1 MVYSSVPNMKTSV
14 KRLNL
19 KLNSDI
25 DTKLREIARLT
36 KLKLVTIISNGIES
50 EYEKVKGK

>member
-1 MVYSSVPNMKTSV
+1 MEV

-19 KLNSDI
+19 KLAPNI
-25 DTKLREIARLT
+25 DKMLREIARVT

-50 EYEKVKGK
+50 EYNKLGERK

>member
-1 MVYSSVPNMKTSV
+1 MVYGSVSIMNTNV

-19 KLNSDI
+19 KLQPDI
-25 DTKLREIARLT
+25 DAKLREIAQLT
-36 KLKLVTIISNGIES
+36 KLKLVTIISNGIEA

>member
-1 MVYSSVPNMKTSV
+1 MVYESVTHMKTPV

-19 KLNSDI
+19 KLSAEVDA
-25 DTKLREIARLT
+25 KLRELARVT

-50 EYEKVKGK
+50 EYDKAKKS

>member
-1 MVYSSVPNMKTSV
+1 MTKQV

-19 KLNSDI
+19 QLKLDI
-25 DTKLREIARLT
+25 DQKLREIAEKT

-50 EYEKVKGK
+50 EYQKLKKESI